1 MLSRPASRARSSAKS
16 RDRHSCSLDLPRD
29 SRVNT
34 HHSEKA
40 PARQVGVPHTDVGV
54 KQGVQQI
61 RGCCETQ
68 RCPWSR
74 RTFFDDTSDLEKG
87 SHPAQH
93 SSAIRA
99 HGSRQLLWSWATIDS
114 QLAISLNKA
123 AQVGARALMARWR
136 LLGVLCRRRVHDTAR
151 AVAVHVNRAPSTEY
165 MCATMC
171 YDHGPT
177 RATEYR
183 KVPLCA
189 TTELHVTECHCATPR
204 VPPDAAERRRASWSF
219 VAEATECHRSPPSAH
234 TAASNA
240 LYSEWH

>member
-114 QLAISLNKA
+114 QLAISLRKA
-123 AQVGARALMARWR
+123 AQVGVRTDGAMEAAGLVVPATSARY
-136 LLGVLCRRRVHDTAR
+136 GSCRRRAR
-151 AVAVHVNRAPSTEY
+151 QPSTE
-165 MCATMC
+165 
-171 YDHGPT
+171 H
-177 RATEYR
+177 R
-183 KVPLCA
+183 V
-189 TTELHVTECHCATPR
+189 HVCHHVLRPWA
-204 VPPDAAERRRASWSF
+204 
-219 VAEATECHRSPPSAH
+219 
-234 TAASNA
+234 NA
-240 LYSEWH
+240 RY

>member
-1 MLSRPASRARSSAKS
+1 MSKVAHSLLR
-16 RDRHSCSLDLPRD
+16 RH
-29 SRVNT
+29 
-34 HHSEKA
+34 
-40 PARQVGVPHTDVGV
+40 VG
-54 KQGVQQI
+54 
-61 RGCCETQ
+61 
-68 RCPWSR
+68 
-74 RTFFDDTSDLEKG
+74 LEKG
-87 SHPAQH
+87 SHSAQH

-123 AQVGARALMARWR
+123 AQIGARALMARWR